1 MCKHKFLRRALAVLA
16 ACLLLGAACLAGLA
30 KALPDTFYIDGALT
44 DLKIAAM
51 PFLSVA
57 QPRQG
62 SVAADNAVAD
72 KSGNVT
78 LTLLGV
84 VPIKTV
90 RAVSTPRRTV
100 QVCGTPFGV
109 KMFSDGALIVA
120 FSDRY
125 TVLGSENPAK
135 AAGLRLGDWIVSA
148 GGRPVRSNDDLTA
161 AIQAADGAPL
171 TVVYRRDGVQHT
183 AALTPAQDE
192 KGRYKAGVWVRDSG
206 AGIGTMSFVDAQHGT
221 FAGLGH
227 SISDTDT
234 GTELTLLSGEIVPVT
249 ITGCIRGAAGSPGE
263 LRGEFSAK
271 AVGQVLANDAA
282 GVYGSYT
289 GGTIGQ
295 AVPVANVQEVTP
307 GEAELWTTVQ
317 GTTAQPYKVRIE
329 RVTMTG
335 SDPNRNLLIKVTDE
349 RLLEKTGGIVQGM
362 SGSPI
367 VQNGQLAA
375 VLTHVLVNDPAK
387 GYAIFAATM
396 LEKADAVIK

>member
-1 MCKHKFLRRALAVLA
+1 
-16 ACLLLGAACLAGLA
+16 
-30 KALPDTFYIDGALT
+30 
-44 DLKIAAM
+44 M

-90 RAVSTPRRTV
+90 RAVSTPRRTM

-125 TVLGSENPAK
+125 TALGSENPAK

>member
-1 MCKHKFLRRALAVLA
+1 M
-16 ACLLLGAACLAGLA
+16 
-30 KALPDTFYIDGALT
+30 
-44 DLKIAAM
+44 
-51 PFLSVA
+51 
-57 QPRQG
+57 
-62 SVAADNAVAD
+62 
-72 KSGNVT
+72 
-78 LTLLGV
+78 
-84 VPIKTV
+84 
-90 RAVSTPRRTV
+90 
-100 QVCGTPFGV
+100 
-109 KMFSDGALIVA
+109 
-120 FSDRY
+120 
-125 TVLGSENPAK
+125 
-135 AAGLRLGDWIVSA
+135 
-148 GGRPVRSNDDLTA
+148 
-161 AIQAADGAPL
+161 
-171 TVVYRRDGVQHT
+171 
-183 AALTPAQDE
+183 
-192 KGRYKAGVWVRDSG
+192 RDSG